1 MSNTPTLI
9 RRSQIGELLVAE
21 GKLSREE
28 LAAALA
34 YREERGLKLGQALVA
49 LHLVTQHDLARALRS
64 QGRVHCLNLTPGIVD
79 CDVARRLSEDMARQ
93 YVALPVHRVAG
104 RITVAMEDPAEEYDV
119 SAIALALG
127 EPVFAVHADP
137 ERILEQIERIHGSAA
152 RAPAAALEG
161 PRFTLVRG
169 PLPAEDPDEA
179 AAKLVLAAL
188 REARAIGAESFH
200 VECTARGAEMT
211 FRVDGARTP
220 AAVLPAD
227 WAEVCARSL
236 TRLAGASPGTPR
248 ATGSL
253 QLDGEVF
260 DVEVATLT
268 GFHGPCARLALRA
281 RAASLA
287 LDDLPLEAEERASV
301 RGWLAGRGIVLVA
314 GPARSSCDELAADL
328 AGRAAEAGRRLY
340 RLGSPPEACAGAVA
354 VPCGADGDQASGLRA
369 VCDQAPDVVETGVV
383 RDVRAWD
390 AVIELARQGALVIAR
405 VEARDGADAVARL
418 LRHADD
424 PAAAAQLALGA
435 LSVREVRVACPDCR
449 AASPEGPV
457 ASACASCRGA
467 GLQGTTRIAEILDF
481 RGPLAERIESDAGA
495 GRIRAAARA
504 LGIPTLEERG
514 RELVRR
520 AITNERE
527 LKRALER

>member
-1 MSNTPTLI
+1 MSNTPTLV

-64 QGRVHCLNLTPGIVD
+64 QGRVHCLNLTQGIVD
-79 CDVARRLSEDMARQ
+79 PDVARLLPEDMARQ

-104 RITVAMEDPAEEYDV
+104 RVTVAMEDPAEEYDV
-119 SAIALALG
+119 AAIALALG

-137 ERILEQIERIHGSAA
+137 ERILEQIERIHGGASGPP
-152 RAPAAALEG
+152 APALEG

-200 VECTARGAEMT
+200 VESTARGAEMT
-211 FRVDGARTP
+211 FRVDGVRTP

-236 TRLAGASPGTPR
+236 SRLAGASPGAAR
-248 ATGSL
+248 ATGTL

-260 DVEVATLT
+260 DVEVATLASL
-268 GFHGPCARLALRA
+268 HGPCARLVLQA
-281 RAASLA
+281 RSAPLG
-287 LDDLPLEAEERASV
+287 LDDLPLESEERATV
-301 RGWLAGRGIVLVA
+301 RGWLAGRGVVLVA
-314 GPARSSCDELAADL
+314 GPARAACDGLAADL
-328 AGRAAEAGRRLY
+328 AGRAAGAGRRLY
-340 RLGSPPEACAGAVA
+340 RLGSPLEACVGAVA
-354 VPCGADGDQASGLRA
+354 VPWGSDDDQASGLRA
-369 VCDQAPDVVETGVV
+369 IGEQAPDVVDTGVV
-383 RDVRAWD
+383 RDLRAWD
-390 AVIELARQGALVIAR
+390 AVIELARGGALVIAR
-405 VEARDGADAVARL
+405 VEARDGADAWARL
-418 LRHADD
+418 LRHVDD
-424 PAAAAQLALGA
+424 PSSAASLALGA
-435 LSVREVRVACPDCR
+435 VSVREVRVACPDCR

-457 ASACASCRGA
+457 ASACPSCRGT
-467 GLQGTTRIAEILDF
+467 GLQGATRIAEVLDF
-481 RGPLAERIESDAGA
+481 RGPLAERLVEHAGA
-495 GRIRAAARA
+495 RELRTAARA

-520 AITNERE
+520 GITNERE
-527 LKRALER
+527 VTRALER